1 MKSVHRMTK
10 RDIVLTCD
18 VVRRLRSLSCQKL
31 PQRILAAYILYSLY
45 APHPISINPFKSAL
59 FDTFTKERNTA
70 VQLAGEGK
78 ASDNEQLVWVL
89 WKVLK
94 GDGDH
99 VRANMYTLFY
109 SSLSQLLCSLG
120 LTHRVRWLES
130 LCRPS

>member
-1 MKSVHRMTK
+1 MP
-10 RDIVLTCD
+10 
-18 VVRRLRSLSCQKL
+18 CQKL

-59 FDTFTKERNTA
+59 FDTFTKERKAA

-99 VRANMYTLFY
+99 VRAEYVH
-109 SSLSQLLCSLG
+109 CSITVYHSYCVAWALPTEYVG
-120 LTHRVRWLES
+120 SRISAAQVKSRKSGFGREGIS
-130 LCRPS
+130 